1 MKTVELPIAAALAMS
16 VALAAG
22 VGGARAQGQA
32 PSQAAGAP
40 TAAPNTLGPQ
50 ALVEDSAKRM
60 LGELDANRAMYA
72 KDPEKLDA
80 LVANV
85 LLPNFDVDYAARL
98 VLGQPWRTATPD
110 QRDRFVKA
118 FYHSLLQNY
127 GNALLNFTAGNF
139 AVLPYRGDPND
150 TQATVRTEIKK
161 SDGSKVP
168 VNFTLHKTDQGWKAW
183 DVVIDGISYVKSFK
197 TDFASEVQQKGL
209 DELIAR
215 LEKGDIKPQGAAG
228 SSH

>member
-1 MKTVELPIAAALAMS
+1 MKTFELRITAVVAMG

-32 PSQAAGAP
+32 PPQAAGAVA
-40 TAAPNTLGPQ
+40 AAPNDLGPQ
-50 ALVEDSAKRM
+50 ALVENSAKRM
-60 LGELDANRAMYA
+60 LTELDTNRPIYA
-72 KDPEKLDA
+72 KDPEKLDN

-98 VLGQPWRTATPD
+98 VLGQQWRTATPE
-110 QRDRFVKA
+110 QRQRFVKA
-118 FYHSLLQNY
+118 FYHSLLTNY

-139 AVLPYRGDPND
+139 TVLPYRGDPND
-150 TQATVRTEIKK
+150 TQATVRTEVKK

-197 TDFASEVQQKGL
+197 TDFASEVEQKGL

-215 LEKGDIKPQGAAG
+215 LEKGDVKASGAAG